1 LPKPAWQDISLSYQL
16 SFIYKE
22 GFTKGSDP
30 FRMAKNLLIV
40 ESPAKA
46 KTIEKYLGGDFEV
59 KASYGHIR
67 DLPKSNNAVRID
79 DGYKPVYVV
88 SDDKLH
94 IVNELKRLAKKA
106 QQVWLATDE
115 DREGEAISW
124 HLLEELGLDIETTHR
139 IVFHEITKTAI
150 QKAIQQPRKI
160 NLNLVEAQ
168 QARRVLD
175 RLVGFDLSPVLW
187 RKVKPGLS
195 AGRVQ
200 SVAVRLIVERERE
213 VQQHVYES
221 NFHARAQLLNH
232 QLQPFK
238 AEPKIRFADRQA
250 AEKYLQQANGA
261 TLTVHTVEKKPA
273 KRKPQAPFTTST
285 LQQEAAQRLGF
296 SVSRTM
302 RLAQQLYE
310 AGHITY
316 MRTDSVNLSEEAL
329 AAAKQVIIDSF
340 GSRYHERRTFKS
352 KVANA
357 QEAHEAIRPTD
368 FAARFI
374 AELDKDQQHLYELVW
389 RRATASQ
396 MADAELERTVAEIE
410 VRPQGGGEA
419 PALYARG
426 EVILFDGFLKLYLD
440 SRSVDDESEDSGLLP
455 ELLVGEHPTLMLLT
469 ATEEYNKPAPRYNE
483 ASLVRKLEELGIG
496 RPSTY
501 APTISTIQD
510 REYVVKEDREGKKRQ
525 VLQLTLKDGQ
535 ITAEQLQ
542 QVYGAERNKLFPT
555 DLGMLVTDF
564 LVKYFPDVI
573 DYSFTA
579 RVEEE
584 FDEISRGK
592 LRWNE
597 MLDRFYPPF
606 HEKVAQTQETA
617 ERVSGDRELGID
629 PRSGKPVIARL
640 GRFGPLVQI
649 GASDDPDKKFASLRP
664 NQRIDTIALE
674 DALKLFD
681 LPRVVGTFE
690 GEEIVANVGR
700 FGPYLLHKKK
710 FTSIPKGEDPMTI
723 TPERA
728 IQVIEAKRI
737 ADEER
742 ILVRIPGTEWVILR
756 GRWNKPFL
764 SAEGQNVPLPKDFE
778 IESASEETCRPLLE
792 QFLASSAT
800 KKKGKGKKV
809 SAATKAVAGSTAKS
823 GNGSASKTKATS
835 TSEKAEPKQVST
847 PKATTELKSGT
858 DALAV
863 KPKPK
868 HARAASADPESEGVV
883 VRRKPK
889 STQTVALKPAR
900 KRPSSQPAE
909 PS

>member
-1 LPKPAWQDISLSYQL
+1 
-16 SFIYKE
+16 
-22 GFTKGSDP
+22 
-30 FRMAKNLLIV
+30 MAKNLLIV

-67 DLPKSNNAVRID
+67 DLPKSNNAVRIEE
-79 DGYKPVYVV
+79 GYKPVYVV
-88 SDDKLH
+88 SADKQQ
-94 IVNELKRLAKKA
+94 IVNELKRLARKA
-106 QQVWLATDE
+106 EQVWLATDE

-150 QKAIQQPRKI
+150 QKAIQQPRRV

-213 VQQHVYES
+213 IQQHVYES
-221 NFHARAQLLNH
+221 NFHARAQLLNRL
-232 QLQPFK
+232 QQPFK
-238 AEPKIRFADRQA
+238 AEPKVRFPDRDA
-250 AEKYLQQANGA
+250 AEQYLMQANGA
-261 TLTVHTVEKKPA
+261 TLTVLSVEKKPA
-273 KRKPQAPFTTST
+273 RRKPQAPFTTST
-285 LQQEAAQRLGF
+285 LQQEASQRLGF

-316 MRTDSVNLSEEAL
+316 MRTDSVNLSEDAL
-329 AAAKQVIIDSF
+329 AAAQAVITDSL
-340 GSRYHERRTFKS
+340 GAQYHERRTYKS

-374 AELDKDQQHLYELVW
+374 PDLDKDQQRLYELIW

-396 MADAELERTVAEIE
+396 MADAVLERTVAEIE
-410 VRPQGGGEA
+410 IRPRSGGDV
-419 PALYARG
+419 PALFARG
-426 EVILFDGFLKLYLD
+426 EVIVFDGFLKLYLD
-440 SRSVDDESEDSGLLP
+440 NLNEDEESEDSGLLP
-455 ELLVGEHPTLMLLT
+455 ELLVGEHPELTLLT

-483 ASLVRKLEELGIG
+483 ASLVRRLEELGIG

-510 REYVVKEDREGKKRQ
+510 REYVVKEDRAGKKRQ
-525 VLQLTLKDGQ
+525 VLQLTLKNGQ
-535 ITAEQLQ
+535 IQSDVLQ

-584 FDEISRGK
+584 FDDISRGK
-592 LRWNE
+592 LRWDE

-606 HEKVAQTQETA
+606 HQKVAQTQEIA

-629 PRSGKPVIARL
+629 PQTGKPVITRL
-640 GRFGPLVQI
+640 GRYGPLVQI
-649 GASDDPDKKFASLRP
+649 GVSDDPDKKFASLRA
-664 NQRIDTIALE
+664 NQRMDTITLE
-674 DALKLFD
+674 EALKLFD
-681 LPRVVGTFE
+681 LPRVLGTFE
-690 GEEIVANVGR
+690 GEEMVVNVGR
-700 FGPYLLHKKK
+700 FGPYIRHKGK
-710 FTSIPKGEDPMTI
+710 FISIPKDEDPMTI

-728 IQVIEAKRI
+728 IEVIEAKRVS
-737 ADEER
+737 DEER
-742 ILVRIPGTEWVILR
+742 ILKRIAGTDWVILR
-756 GRWNKPFL
+756 GRWNKPYL
-764 SAEGQNVPLPKDFE
+764 AAEGQNVPLPKEFD
-778 IESASEETCRPLLE
+778 IEAATEETCRPLLE
-792 QFLASSAT
+792 QFMAASAS
-800 KKKGKGKKV
+800 KKKGKGKKA
-809 SAATKAVAGSTAKS
+809 AATTIKAAPKSNAPRTAV
-823 GNGSASKTKATS
+823 
-835 TSEKAEPKQVST
+835 Q
-847 PKATTELKSGT
+847 PKASNPVEVPVPKSK
-858 DALAV
+858 AAA
-863 KPKPK
+863 
-868 HARAASADPESEGVV
+868 ARRKASANASDGVV
-883 VRRKPK
+883 VRRKTD
-889 STQTVALKPAR
+889 STPSTALKSASKAR
-900 KRPSSQPAE
+900 GSQPVDPA
-909 PS
+909 